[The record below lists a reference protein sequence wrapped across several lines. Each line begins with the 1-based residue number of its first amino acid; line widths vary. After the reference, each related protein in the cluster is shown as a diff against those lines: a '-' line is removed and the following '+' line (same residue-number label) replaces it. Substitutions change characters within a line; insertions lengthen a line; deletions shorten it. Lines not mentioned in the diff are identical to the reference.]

1 MEENKAVLE
10 NNVDSIEDKPRKERA
25 MAEVETSERDRA
37 NTAMMEDLRDLREE
51 QRRGQRQ
58 TEAGLLSIETRL
70 LKAITNTREV
80 SPGTVAQSTGTFPR
94 HSQSKRSR
102 EAEPSR
108 VSAQTSRRSEGKSE
122 ARVSLPPGKPS
133 SSSTRISMGTEA
145 LKTENAKPRRQV
157 TINTTG
163 APEITV
169 SPTGSGDC
177 GHAVF
182 SAINEARQQR
192 ADEARSTNT
201 SEENK
206 KPPIGIFGI
215 D

>member
-1 MEENKAVLE
+1 M
-10 NNVDSIEDKPRKERA
+10 
-25 MAEVETSERDRA
+25 
-37 NTAMMEDLRDLREE
+37 
-51 QRRGQRQ
+51 
-58 TEAGLLSIETRL
+58 
-70 LKAITNTREV
+70 
-80 SPGTVAQSTGTFPR
+80 SPGAVAQSSGGLPR

-108 VSAQTSRRSEGKSE
+108 VSAHSPRRSESKTE

-145 LKTENAKPRRQV
+145 LKTEKTKPRRQV

-169 SPTGSGDC
+169 SPTESGEC

-182 SAINEARQQR
+182 SAINEARQRRPEETRDQPISAQR
-192 ADEARSTNT
+192 SRNHRSASLELNDPRGT
-201 SEENK
+201 EERRGRRSRDSSN
-206 KPPIGIFGI
+206 
-215 D
+215 